1 MPLMSCMSARNSAP
15 RNGTAPTHA
24 WAIILKYYD
33 MKQGREYNSAPA
45 RKLSQSFGLDLT
57 GTSSNTKQSLLA
69 IVGQI
74 LASHAPYKRSYDAQF
89 KAFVCAGLK

>member
-1 MPLMSCMSARNSAP
+1 MPLMSCMSAKNSAS
-15 RNGTAPTHA
+15 RNGTGLTHA
-24 WAIILKYYD
+24 WAILLKYYD

-57 GTSSNTKQSLLA
+57 GSSSNTKQSMLTT
-69 IVGQI
+69 IGQI
-74 LASHAPYKRSYDAQF
+74 LATHAPYKRSYDAQF

>member
-1 MPLMSCMSARNSAP
+1 MIPRPMTTFNESAA
-15 RNGTAPTHA
+15 TALRLITDLDPT
-24 WAIILKYYD
+24 
-33 MKQGREYNSAPA
+33 
-45 RKLSQSFGLDLT
+45 
-57 GTSSNTKQSLLA
+57 LLA